1 MAHGFPQSFLKTHS
15 RYWKTY
21 MQFTDHPGCAMHQT
35 ELYVHCLMLSATS
48 RFYFPLLLSPFINEE
63 TEIQRSE
70 ACFPK
75 Y

>member
-1 MAHGFPQSFLKTHS
+1 MVLLSLFLKHILDIGKLTCNLLTTQ
-15 RYWKTY
+15 YV
-21 MQFTDHPGCAMHQT
+21 QT
-35 ELYVHCLMLSATS
+35 ELYIQCLMLSAT
-48 RFYFPLLLSPFINEE
+48 FQFHFPLLLSPFINEE